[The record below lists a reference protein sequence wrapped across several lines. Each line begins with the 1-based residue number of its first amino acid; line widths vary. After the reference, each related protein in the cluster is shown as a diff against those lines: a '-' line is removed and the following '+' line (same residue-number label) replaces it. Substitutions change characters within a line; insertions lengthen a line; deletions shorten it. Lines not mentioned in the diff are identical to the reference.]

1 MPAFQYKAIDN
12 RTGQMIKNTV
22 NGVTKQELYKMLKNN
37 GLTPIDIQQAL
48 EVTANKQPVKK
59 HRSSEE
65 ILRDLSPD
73 QVRLIYNS
81 NSSAKKTKSMTA
93 QSKKISKNRGHKI
106 TTRDII
112 IFTQNFLL
120 LKKADFNNIHALE
133 TVISSTENAKFKSIL
148 EDILAGVESGEN
160 MYTTMEYYSDI
171 FPYIYINMIKVGEL
185 SGSLT
190 NSLEQAV
197 KYLDDTESLNKKLR
211 IILIPNIIQFV
222 LLLVMLVVG
231 TLVAIPAIQGIFDEL
246 GTEETLPA
254 VTLWFADFIN
264 KAIKY
269 WYLPVL
275 IIVAAVAGVLFYI
288 NTPKGKYNFH
298 YFKYKM
304 PIFGQLIFAL
314 DFSRL
319 MKAMLLNL
327 KNGMRIQESL
337 EVSKNVV
344 KNYVMLSMIETSIN
358 NILTGTSWIEP
369 FEKSGLAKPMI
380 TEMLKIGMQ
389 TDLTEM
395 MEKLVEYM
403 EIDIDNIMRKIMQVL
418 PQVVYAIVGVV
429 LIFFVLV
436 VLVPCIQVYMGNF
449 LFSAYGV

>member
-1 MPAFQYKAIDN
+1 MPTYMYKAMTKTGIVVRN
-12 RTGQMIKNTV
+12 RVEFASKQNLIKT
-22 NGVTKQELYKMLKNN
+22 LKSND
-37 GLTPIDIQQAL
+37 LLPISIEQISYSSKKTPKRKKKNITDIQEIMKNVNTTQL
-48 EVTANKQPVKK
+48 NKEKK
-59 HRSSEE
+59 MT
-65 ILRDLSPD
+65 LSTKEKINMY
-73 QVRLIYNS
+73 L
-81 NSSAKKTKSMTA
+81 AKTE
-93 QSKKISKNRGHKI
+93 KI
-106 TTRDII
+106 TQRDIVV
-112 IFTQNFLL
+112 FTQNFYL
-120 LKKADFNNIHALE
+120 LKKANFNNIHALNTIIE
-133 TVISSTENAKFKSIL
+133 STENISFRGIL
-148 EDILAGVESGEN
+148 EDILAGVEAGEN
-160 MYTTMEYYSDI
+160 MYTTMEYYSNV

-211 IILIPNIIQFV
+211 TILIPNIIQFV
-222 LLLVMLVVG
+222 LLLVMLIVG

-246 GTEETLPA
+246 GTDETLPA

-369 FEKSGLAKPMI
+369 FEKSGLAKLMI

>member
-1 MPAFQYKAIDN
+1 MPTYVYKAVT
-12 RTGQMIKNTV
+12 RK
-22 NGVTKQELYKMLKNN
+22 GVIVRNKVESISKQNLVRSLKNSN
-37 GLTPIDIQQAL
+37 LTPIDIQQVSYRSKNKSKRQKKN
-48 EVTANKQPVKK
+48 VTDIQ
-59 HRSSEE
+59 E
-65 ILRDLSPD
+65 IMKNVNTTQLGTKNRTISTKEKINLYFARTEKITQRDL
-73 QVRLIYNS
+73 VV
-81 NSSAKKTKSMTA
+81 
-93 QSKKISKNRGHKI
+93 
-106 TTRDII
+106 
-112 IFTQNFLL
+112 FTQNFYL
-120 LKKADFNNIHALE
+120 LKKANFNNIHALNTIIE
-133 TVISSTENAKFKSIL
+133 STENMSFRGVL
-148 EDILAGVESGEN
+148 EDILAGVEAGEN
-160 MYTTMEYYSDI
+160 MYTTMEYYSNI

-197 KYLDDTESLNKKLR
+197 KYLDETESLNKKLR
-211 IILIPNIIQFV
+211 SILIPNILQFV

-254 VTLWFADFIN
+254 ITLWFADFID
-264 KAIKY
+264 KVIMY
-269 WYLPVL
+269 WYIPTF
-275 IIVAAVAGVLFYI
+275 IIIGIVAAILFYI

-304 PIFGQLIFAL
+304 PIFGQLIYAL

-327 KNGMRIQESL
+327 KNGMRIQEAL

-344 KNYVMLSMIETSIN
+344 QNYVMLSIIETSIN
-358 NILTGTSWIEP
+358 NILIGTSWIEP
-369 FEKSGLAKPMI
+369 FEKSGLSKPMV

-403 EIDIDNIMRKIMQVL
+403 EIDIDNIMTKIMKAL

>member
-1 MPAFQYKAIDN
+1 MPTYMYKAMTKTGVVVRN
-12 RTGQMIKNTV
+12 RVEFASKQNLIKT
-22 NGVTKQELYKMLKNN
+22 LKSND
-37 GLTPIDIQQAL
+37 LLPISIEQISYSSKKTPKRKKKNITDIQEIMKNVNTTQL
-48 EVTANKQPVKK
+48 NKEKK
-59 HRSSEE
+59 MT
-65 ILRDLSPD
+65 LSTKEKINMY
-73 QVRLIYNS
+73 L
-81 NSSAKKTKSMTA
+81 AKTE
-93 QSKKISKNRGHKI
+93 KI
-106 TTRDII
+106 TQRDIVV
-112 IFTQNFLL
+112 FTQNFYL
-120 LKKADFNNIHALE
+120 LKKANFNNIHALNTIIE
-133 TVISSTENAKFKSIL
+133 STENISFRGIL
-148 EDILAGVESGEN
+148 EDILAGVEAGEN
-160 MYTTMEYYSDI
+160 MYTTMEYYSNV

-304 PIFGQLIFAL
+304 SIFGQLIFAL

-358 NILTGTSWIEP
+358 NILTRTSWIEP

>member
-1 MPAFQYKAIDN
+1 MPTYVYKAVT
-12 RTGQMIKNTV
+12 RK
-22 NGVTKQELYKMLKNN
+22 GVIVRNKVESISKQNLVRSLKNSN
-37 GLTPIDIQQAL
+37 LTPIDIQQVSYRSKNKSKRQKKN
-48 EVTANKQPVKK
+48 VTDIQ
-59 HRSSEE
+59 E
-65 ILRDLSPD
+65 IMKNVNTTQLGTKNRTISTKEKINLYFARTEKITQRDL
-73 QVRLIYNS
+73 VV
-81 NSSAKKTKSMTA
+81 
-93 QSKKISKNRGHKI
+93 
-106 TTRDII
+106 
-112 IFTQNFLL
+112 FTQNFYL
-120 LKKADFNNIHALE
+120 LKKANFNNIHALNTIIE
-133 TVISSTENAKFKSIL
+133 STENMSFRGVL
-148 EDILAGVESGEN
+148 EDILAGVEAGEN
-160 MYTTMEYYSDI
+160 MYTTMEYYSNI

-197 KYLDDTESLNKKLR
+197 KYLDETESLNKKLR
-211 IILIPNIIQFV
+211 SILIPNILQFV

-254 VTLWFADFIN
+254 ITLWFADFID
-264 KAIKY
+264 KVIMY
-269 WYLPVL
+269 WYIPTV
-275 IIVAAVAGVLFYI
+275 IIIGVVVAILFYI

-304 PIFGQLIFAL
+304 PIFGQLIYAL

-327 KNGMRIQESL
+327 KNGMRIQEAL

-344 KNYVMLSMIETSIN
+344 QNYVMLSIIETSIN
-358 NILTGTSWIEP
+358 NILIGTSWIEP
-369 FEKSGLAKPMI
+369 FEKSGLAKPMV

-403 EIDIDNIMRKIMQVL
+403 EIDIDNIMTKIMKAL

>member
-1 MPAFQYKAIDN
+1 MPTYVYKAVT
-12 RTGQMIKNTV
+12 RK
-22 NGVTKQELYKMLKNN
+22 GVIVRNKVESISKQNLVRSLKNSN
-37 GLTPIDIQQAL
+37 LTPIDIQQVSYRSKNKSKRQKKN
-48 EVTANKQPVKK
+48 VTDIQ
-59 HRSSEE
+59 E
-65 ILRDLSPD
+65 IMKNVNTTQLGTKNRTISTKEKINLYFARTEKITQRDL
-73 QVRLIYNS
+73 VV
-81 NSSAKKTKSMTA
+81 
-93 QSKKISKNRGHKI
+93 
-106 TTRDII
+106 
-112 IFTQNFLL
+112 FTQNFYL
-120 LKKADFNNIHALE
+120 LKKANFNNIHALNTIIE
-133 TVISSTENAKFKSIL
+133 STENMSFRGVL
-148 EDILAGVESGEN
+148 EDILAGVEAGEN
-160 MYTTMEYYSDI
+160 MYTTMEYYSNI

-197 KYLDDTESLNKKLR
+197 KYLDETESLNKKLR
-211 IILIPNIIQFV
+211 SILIPNILQFV

-254 VTLWFADFIN
+254 ITLWFADFID
-264 KAIKY
+264 KVIMY
-269 WYLPVL
+269 WYIPTV
-275 IIVAAVAGVLFYI
+275 IVIGVVVAILFYI

-304 PIFGQLIFAL
+304 PIFGQLIYAL
-314 DFSRL
+314 DFSIL

-327 KNGMRIQESL
+327 KNGMRIQEAL

-344 KNYVMLSMIETSIN
+344 QNYVMLSIIETSIN
-358 NILTGTSWIEP
+358 NILIGTSWIEP
-369 FEKSGLAKPMI
+369 FEKSGLSKPMV

-403 EIDIDNIMRKIMQVL
+403 EIDIDNIMTKIMKAL